1 MGPGGPWGRCL
12 TPVFLSMKRLGVLLV
27 PPGWDACPSQG
38 YPQHICWYPFV
49 HLGEEKRCVLPK
61 NTTQWPR
68 PRTRTT
74 RPGVGRT
81 NHEATA
87 PPQFLRVV
95 LNIPI
100 QTLIISPWLL
110 FRKMIISQLELGPP
124 VVRPDISL
132 VSLRRPGS
140 AEKVQFFC
148 VFQTTEA
155 STKRACGVSHARK
168 EE

>member
-1 MGPGGPWGRCL
+1 MQVRWGIFIENLTVFFLFLRVVKPLYGPMGSVLNSG
-12 TPVFLSMKRLGVLLV
+12 FLSMKRRGVLLL

-74 RPGVGRT
+74 RPEVGRT

-124 VVRPDISL
+124 VVRPDISKSNFMKMRSRGL
-132 VSLRRPGS
+132 N
-140 AEKVQFFC
+140 QF
-148 VFQTTEA
+148 
-155 STKRACGVSHARK
+155 S
-168 EE
+168 